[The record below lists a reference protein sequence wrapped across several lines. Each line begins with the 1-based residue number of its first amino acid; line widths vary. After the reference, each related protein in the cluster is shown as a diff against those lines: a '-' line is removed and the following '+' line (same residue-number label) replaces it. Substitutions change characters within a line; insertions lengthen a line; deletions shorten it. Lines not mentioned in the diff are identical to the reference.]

1 MADHSQEESTE
12 HFFTSFTDLLV
23 GVIFLFMLLLMVFA
37 LNLKNEAP
45 PKIVTEEIRAKLLST
60 IADRMQARGMPVT
73 VDLGNGILRLP
84 AALLFESGEWTL
96 TENGQHVVGT
106 LSQVLGEVLPCGA
119 ATGDTSRCGALN
131 LNGLLDSVL
140 IEGHTDNRPFTN
152 AQGYGN
158 WELSAFRAI
167 DVYKTMVATTPSL
180 AGSITNR
187 SGQPIVGVSAYADS
201 RPATVRE
208 LDPNRRIDLRFTMR
222 SPDYRN
228 TTSVGASNA
237 AQ

>member
-1 MADHSQEESTE
+1 MSDHSQEESTE

-45 PKIVTEEIRAKLLST
+45 PKIITEEIRAALLRT
-60 IADRMQARGMPVT
+60 IAERMEARGLPVT
-73 VDLGNGILRLP
+73 IDLGNGILRLP
-84 AALLFESGEWTL
+84 AELLFESGQWKL
-96 TENGQHVVGT
+96 TQNGQVVVTT
-106 LSQVLGEVLPCGA
+106 LSQVLGEVLPCA
-119 ATGDTSRCGALN
+119 ASTGDTSQCGALN

-140 IEGHTDNRPFTN
+140 IEGHTDNRPFTSVE
-152 AQGYGN
+152 GYGN

-167 DVYKTMVATTPSL
+167 DVYKTMVASTPAL
-180 AGSITNR
+180 ENSITNR
-187 SGQPIVGVSAYADS
+187 NGQPIVGVSAYADT
-201 RPATVRE
+201 RPTNLQE

-222 SPDYRN
+222 SPDYHN
-228 TTSVGASNA
+228 VTSLGEENA

>member
-1 MADHSQEESTE
+1 MSDHSQEESTE

-37 LNLKNEAP
+37 LNLKNAEP
-45 PKIVTEEIRAKLLST
+45 PRIITEEIRAVLLRT
-60 IADRMQARGMPVT
+60 IAERMQQRGMPVT

-84 AALLFESGEWTL
+84 AALLFESGQWKL
-96 TENGQHVVGT
+96 TENGEQVVAT
-106 LSQVLGEVLPCGA
+106 LAEVLGEVLPCA
-119 ATGDTSRCGALN
+119 ATTGDTSKCGVLN
-131 LNGLLDSVL
+131 LNGMLDSVL
-140 IEGHTDNRPFTN
+140 IEGHTDNRPFVSSE
-152 AQGYGN
+152 GYGN

-167 DVYKTMVATTPSL
+167 DVYKTMIATTPSL
-180 AGSITNR
+180 EGSITNR
-187 SGQPIVGVSAYADS
+187 NGQPIVGVSAYADT
-201 RPATVRE
+201 RPTNVEE

-228 TTSVGASNA
+228 VTSLGPDA

>member
-1 MADHSQEESTE
+1 MSDHAQEESTE

-45 PKIVTEEIRAKLLST
+45 PKIITEEIRAALLRT
-60 IADRMQARGMPVT
+60 IAERMEQRGMPVT

-84 AALLFESGEWTL
+84 AALLFESGAWEL
-96 TENGQHVVGT
+96 TENGRQVVST
-106 LSQVLGEVLPCGA
+106 LSQVLGEVLPCA
-119 ATGDTSRCGALN
+119 ASSGDTSACGALN
-131 LNGLLDSVL
+131 LNGMLDSVL
-140 IEGHTDNRPFTN
+140 IEGHTDNQPFTD
-152 AQGYGN
+152 AQGHGN

-180 AGSITNR
+180 AGAITNR
-187 SGQPIVGVSAYADS
+187 NGQPIVGVSAYADT
-201 RPATVRE
+201 RPTTLQE

-228 TTSVGASNA
+228 TTSLGVDDA
-237 AQ
+237 AH